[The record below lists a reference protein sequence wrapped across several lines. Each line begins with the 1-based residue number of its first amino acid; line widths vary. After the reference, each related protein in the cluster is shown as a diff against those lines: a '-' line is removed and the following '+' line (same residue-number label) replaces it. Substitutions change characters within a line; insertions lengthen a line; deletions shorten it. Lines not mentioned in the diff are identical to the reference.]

1 MGFSFSTDAVSIAE
15 RVDLWHSISCST
27 YIAYDCKVADRS
39 TFGARIDAAP
49 LADLNLSVCNNTP
62 LVADRTPRHVARS
75 DTDSMF
81 FGIILSGSK
90 HIEQDGRATTAMA
103 GDCYLVDAGRPYILT
118 CDETKSELVLEL
130 PRQQLEA
137 RTGCSAPMRA
147 KVVTGRAGPGE
158 LATSFLQH
166 LRQRQRE
173 LSSTTASQLAS
184 QAVDLVALALT
195 NGAPETVR
203 RVSSAAAISRLR
215 LHHAIDENVQRRRAS
230 CQEVAELAG
239 ISPRYANFL
248 LAQEGT
254 SLERLLMRKR
264 LDQSRVLLADPL
276 NRHRQ
281 ISDIATSL
289 GFDSASH
296 FARSFKQTFGLTA
309 RDFRSE
315 VLCRTDRLGA
325 TAEVWDGIGL
335 N

>member
-1 MGFSFSTDAVSIAE
+1 MSFRFSTDDVAIAD
-15 RVDLWHSISCST
+15 RVDLWHSVSCST
-27 YIAYDCKVADRS
+27 YIAYDCKIEDRS
-39 TFGARIDAAP
+39 TFGAQIDAAP
-49 LADLNLSVCNNTP
+49 LADLNLSICNNTP
-62 LVADRTPRHVARS
+62 LVADRTARHAARS

-81 FGIILSGSK
+81 FGLILSGSK
-90 HIEQDGRATTAMA
+90 HIEQDGRTTTAKA
-103 GDCYLVDAGRPYILT
+103 GDCYLVDAGRPYVLT

-137 RTGCSAPMRA
+137 RTGCSASMRA
-147 KVVTGRAGPGE
+147 SVIAGRTGPGE

-166 LRQRQRE
+166 LRQRQSE
-173 LSSTTASQLAS
+173 LASTAASQLAS

-203 RVSSAAAISRLR
+203 RLSSAATVSRLR
-215 LHHAIDENVQRRRAS
+215 LHHAINENVQQRHTS
-230 CQEVAELAG
+230 CLEIAELAG

-248 LAQEGT
+248 LAQEDT

-264 LDQSRVLLADPL
+264 LDRARVLLADTS
-276 NRHRQ
+276 NRHCL

-296 FARSFKQTFGLTA
+296 FSRSFKQTFGLTA

-315 VLCRTDRLGA
+315 ALCQTERSSQQWRSVTEL
-325 TAEVWDGIGL
+325 V
-335 N
+335 